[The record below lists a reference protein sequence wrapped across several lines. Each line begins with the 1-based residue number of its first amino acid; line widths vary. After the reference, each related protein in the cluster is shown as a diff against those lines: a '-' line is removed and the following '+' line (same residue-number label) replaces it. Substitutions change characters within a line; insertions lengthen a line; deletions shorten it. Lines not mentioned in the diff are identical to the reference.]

1 MAIGRGSRQRV
12 SRDEAQSP
20 SQTVETE
27 GSPTQTC
34 QVRPRDGQRNCRVRS
49 LRKALSGAA
58 QSLQGQTLSQV
69 RQEAPRRP
77 RQGKAE
83 ARGDARS
90 LAGAEEGRQAVEEEE
105 GGEEDDGDDRN
116 PERDMA
122 MMGSWPIRLFT
133 RFPRRFH
140 FWKMIF
146 GFR

>member
-34 QVRPRDGQRNCRVRS
+34 QVRPRDGQRNCGVCP

-69 RQEAPRRP
+69 RQEATRRP

-90 LAGAEEGRQAVEEEE
+90 LAGTEESRQAVEEEV
-105 GGEEDDGDDRN
+105 EEV
-116 PERDMA
+116 EEEEEEEEVEEEEVEEE
-122 MMGSWPIRLFT
+122 
-133 RFPRRFH
+133 
-140 FWKMIF
+140 
-146 GFR
+146 

>member
-90 LAGAEEGRQAVEEEE
+90 LAGAEESRQAVEEE
-105 GGEEDDGDDRN
+105 D
-116 PERDMA
+116 
-122 MMGSWPIRLFT
+122 
-133 RFPRRFH
+133 
-140 FWKMIF
+140 
-146 GFR
+146 

>member
-12 SRDEAQSP
+12 SRDETQSP

-34 QVRPRDGQRNCRVRS
+34 QVRPRDGQRNCGVRS

-58 QSLQGQTLSQV
+58 QSFQGQTLSQV
-69 RQEAPRRP
+69 RQEATRRP

-90 LAGAEEGRQAVEEEE
+90 LAGAEESRQAVEE
-105 GGEEDDGDDRN
+105 N
-116 PERDMA
+116 
-122 MMGSWPIRLFT
+122 
-133 RFPRRFH
+133 
-140 FWKMIF
+140 
-146 GFR
+146 